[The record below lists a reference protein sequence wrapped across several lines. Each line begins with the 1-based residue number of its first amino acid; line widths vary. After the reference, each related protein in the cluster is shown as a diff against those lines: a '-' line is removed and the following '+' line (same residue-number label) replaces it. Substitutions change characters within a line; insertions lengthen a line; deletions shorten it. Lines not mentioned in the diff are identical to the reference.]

1 MFNQEKISRIPTN
14 LVMIIM
20 IPVEVIG
27 GQYLLRKELCIQK
40 NKWTTCAMVESCHGN
55 PSILNDIN
63 SDSLTK
69 NEFLRLPKMDE
80 TNQIIYNIQ
89 YTVYISSNLHHYL
102 IQPPFN

>member
-40 NKWTTCAMVESCHGN
+40 NKWTTGAMVESCHGN

-89 YTVYISSNLHHYL
+89 YTVYISANLHHYL